1 MYHNLLNLLVLVA
14 FPYLTQNSSS
24 IHYTANIS
32 ACTFVD
38 QHCPQLQVFDFTL
51 AVVCIQ
57 VASLLL
63 CTA

>member
-1 MYHNLLNLLVLVA
+1 MYHNLLVLVA
-14 FPYLTQNSSS
+14 FHISLKIAHLS
-24 IHYTANIS
+24 IT
-32 ACTFVD
+32 
-38 QHCPQLQVFDFTL
+38 LQIFLLVHLWTNTVHVFDFTL